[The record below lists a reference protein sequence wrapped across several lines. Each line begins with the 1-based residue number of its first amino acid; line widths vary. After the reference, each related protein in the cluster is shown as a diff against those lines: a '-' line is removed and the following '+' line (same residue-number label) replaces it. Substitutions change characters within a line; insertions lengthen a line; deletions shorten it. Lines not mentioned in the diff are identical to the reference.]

1 MSERGARRSAGVYRL
16 SLTDNYF
23 VLTGGDAVYMAAAV
37 GAYMEGNVVANIG
50 GQCPL
55 RLEAVD
61 EMTVIQGNAWGNGIE
76 VPEWSTRFAAQNSM

>member
-1 MSERGARRSAGVYRL
+1 
-16 SLTDNYF
+16 
-23 VLTGGDAVYMAAAV
+23 MAAAV

>member
-1 MSERGARRSAGVYRL
+1 
-16 SLTDNYF
+16 
-23 VLTGGDAVYMAAAV
+23 
-37 GAYMEGNVVANIG
+37 MEGNVVANIG

-76 VPEWSTRFAAQNSM
+76 VPEWRTRFAAQNSM